1 MDRFNL
7 ASLFRL
13 GREQK
18 NRRKGERRTN
28 RRTTPNI
35 DTTVLV
41 VDDSKTVRF
50 ALSRMLQQG
59 HFKVLHAEDGEI
71 GIEKAITHQ
80 PQLIIMDIMM
90 PGINGFRATRHLRK
104 QERTKDIPIIMISG
118 NEEVIDQFWSAKV
131 GADGFL
137 PKPFTRGGLYK
148 VIESVLY
155 RNETAA

>member
-7 ASLFRL
+7 ASLFRIGKEQQ
-13 GREQK
+13 GR
-18 NRRKGERRTN
+18 RRGERRANT
-28 RRTTPNI
+28 RTIPRVG
-35 DTTVLV
+35 TTVLV

-50 ALSRMLQQG
+50 TLSRMLEQG
-59 HFKVLHAEDGEI
+59 HFQVLHAEDGEI
-71 GIEKAITHQ
+71 GIEKAIAHR

-104 QERTKDIPIIMISG
+104 EENTRDIPIIMISG
-118 NEEVIDQFWSAKV
+118 NEEAIDQFWSARV